1 MITDKVHQL
10 TIDRKPES
18 EQLNYIDKPQR
29 SHSPKPNVQAGPIDS
44 QRGRYDDPVRKV
56 RFSQRLHSNNPVR
69 TGNGFQQGR
78 NSPSPATSRHQIGG
92 SRYFSNNRSQPRGFE
107 QRGSV
112 NRDGKQNLKT
122 SKERLCFRC
131 GSQFHFIAKCPLTE
145 NQPNRFQSRE
155 WTPRRIE
162 GGNK

>member
-56 RFSQRLHSNNPVR
+56 RFSQRLHSNNTVR
-69 TGNGFQQGR
+69 TGNGFHKDEIVPVLLLVDTK
-78 NSPSPATSRHQIGG
+78 SADLDILVIIDHSRGVL
-92 SRYFSNNRSQPRGFE
+92 SSE
-107 QRGSV
+107 
-112 NRDGKQNLKT
+112 
-122 SKERLCFRC
+122 
-131 GSQFHFIAKCPLTE
+131 AA
-145 NQPNRFQSRE
+145 
-155 WTPRRIE
+155 
-162 GGNK
+162 